1 MKPDYQFLTTKII
14 SNKAASILAMLLI
27 SFNSHVIAQ
36 TISSISPTN
45 GNVGSLI
52 TITGTGFNATPNN
65 NIVFF
70 GSTKATVS
78 SASTTSLTA
87 ITPTGAM
94 FAPISVLNT
103 STGLIA
109 RSIQFFNP
117 TFSPNKDTITTNDI
131 ASKLDF
137 TTATSPSAVAVG
149 DIDGD
154 GKPDV
159 VTANSSNGP
168 NISVLR
174 NTSTS
179 NTITFANKTDISI
192 SAQPYSI
199 AISDLDGDG
208 KLDIAIANQ
217 YSTVISVLRNTSSLG
232 SISFATIADFSI
244 SSSYS
249 GSLPFVSIG
258 DVNGD
263 SKPDLICISSAGNNT
278 VSVLRNTSSIGA
290 ISFGTSIDFTTGNSP
305 KSIALGDIDGDNK
318 IDLAITNDGANTVSV
333 LRNTSTTNNISFANK
348 VDFSVETNPC
358 SIAIGDLSG
367 DGKLDLAIA
376 NFSFSSGGHNISI
389 LKNTSTTGVVSFANK
404 VNIATGTNPSSIC
417 IGDING
423 DGKPDLAVTNRGNS
437 TVSVLQNKGGIDTIN
452 FPTKVSKTTGSN
464 PNSVMICDID
474 GDGKLDL
481 TVANPTPNSVSIFR
495 NTPLIPQITLTG
507 NLSSFEAC
515 SGYAST
521 QQSFTIKGNNL
532 VSNVNISVPNGFEIS
547 KLPNT
552 GFTSNISLVIT
563 YDSISSTN
571 IYIRQSNSAIGNISG
586 NIVCSSTWAVNQTIV
601 VNGYVKSSSSSTSN
615 LSICSSQLPYSWNGL
630 TFDSASTKTKNGLIN
645 SVGCDSS
652 ATLVLSIKS
661 NSSSTNNLSICPSL
675 LPFTWNGLTF
685 DSAGTKT
692 KSGLVNSIG
701 CDSSATLNLTLKPVS
716 SSTNNLSICPSQ
728 LPFVWN
734 GLTFDSAGTKTKS
747 GLVNSIGCDST
758 ATLNLSLFA
767 SPNTG
772 NILGPKTSLLTSTSY
787 TYTVNQQVGVTYN
800 WSIQN
805 GIIVS
810 GQSTNQ
816 ISVQFINAGVA
827 KIQAK
832 LTSINGC
839 EDSSFIDLTIG
850 SVGLNEVYLNN
861 SVKIYPNPTRNN
873 LVIEVESKLVG
884 CEFIITDLHGKTVFQ
899 GKIVTVRDT
908 INIEH
913 LTNGLYFM
921 KINAG
926 IPPIKVLKL

>member
-1 MKPDYQFLTTKII
+1 
-14 SNKAASILAMLLI
+14 
-27 SFNSHVIAQ
+27 
-36 TISSISPTN
+36 
-45 GNVGSLI
+45 
-52 TITGTGFNATPNN
+52 
-65 NIVFF
+65 
-70 GSTKATVS
+70 
-78 SASTTSLTA
+78 
-87 ITPTGAM
+87 
-94 FAPISVLNT
+94 VLNT

-179 NTITFANKTDISI
+179 NTITFASKTDIFI

-232 SISFATIADFSI
+232 AISFATIADFSI

-249 GSLPFVSIG
+249 SSLPFVSIG

-263 SKPDLICISSAGNNT
+263 SKPDLICISSAGNNN

-290 ISFGTSIDFTTGNSP
+290 ISFATSIDFTTGNSP

-318 IDLAITNDGANTVSV
+318 IDIAITNDGANTVSV

-389 LKNTSTTGVVSFANK
+389 LKNTSTTGVVSFASK

-452 FPTKVSKTTGSN
+452 FPTKVNKTTGSN

-645 SVGCDSS
+645 SV
-652 ATLVLSIKS
+652 
-661 NSSSTNNLSICPSL
+661 
-675 LPFTWNGLTF
+675 
-685 DSAGTKT
+685 
-692 KSGLVNSIG
+692 G

-899 GKIVTVRDT
+899 GKIETVRDS